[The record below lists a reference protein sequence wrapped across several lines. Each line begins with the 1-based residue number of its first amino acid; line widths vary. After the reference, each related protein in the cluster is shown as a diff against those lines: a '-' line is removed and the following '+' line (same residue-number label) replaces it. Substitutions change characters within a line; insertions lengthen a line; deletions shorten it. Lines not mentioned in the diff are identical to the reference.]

1 MRKLQHWVVLGG
13 LFAAATALGVGCS
26 VDSTEVGEGADVGSD
41 TAAAAPVVRTCGTRE
56 FTDEEVAKLE
66 AEFEALA
73 PWKDNFNAGTPIT
86 VNVYWHVVNNGSGIN
101 NGDISAQMIND
112 QISVLNAAYANYGFQ
127 FALAG
132 TDRTT
137 NSTWYNNC
145 YGTAESTMKAALRKG
160 TADDLNIYSCNPS
173 GGILGYATFPS
184 SYTSS
189 PSKDG
194 VVLLFSSLPGGT
206 AAPYNEGDT
215 ATHEIGHWL
224 GLYHTFQGGC
234 SKTGDSVSDT
244 PAEKSAAY
252 GCPTGRNSCTQS
264 TYPGSDPITNFMD
277 YTDDYCMF
285 EFTAGQAS
293 RMASM
298 WSTYRQGK

>member
-13 LFAAATALGVGCS
+13 LFAAASAIGAGCS
-26 VDSTEVGEGADVGSD
+26 VDSTDVGEGVDVGSD

-56 FTDEEVAKLE
+56 FSEEEMAKLE

-73 PWKDNFNAGTPIT
+73 PYKDNFNATGDIT
-86 VNVYWHVVNNGSGIN
+86 INVYWHVIHSGN
-101 NGDISAQMIND
+101 SGKISATMIAN
-112 QISVLNAAYANYGFQ
+112 QISVLNAAYSGKGFQ
-127 FALAG
+127 FNLVA
-132 TDRTT
+132 TDFTD
-137 NSTWYNNC
+137 NATWYNGC
-145 YGTAESTMKAALRKG
+145 YGTSESAMKSG
-160 TADDLNIYSCNPS
+160 TRLGSADDLNIWSCNPS
-173 GGILGYATFPS
+173 SGILGYATFPS
-184 SYTSS
+184 SYNSA

-194 VVLLFSSLPGGT
+194 VVLLHSSLPGGS

-215 ATHEIGHWL
+215 GTHEVGHWL

-234 SKTGDSVSDT
+234 SKSGDYVSDT

-264 TYPGSDPITNFMD
+264 TYPGNDPITNFMD

-285 EFTAGQAS
+285 EFTAGQKTRMQSQWAS
-293 RMASM
+293 
-298 WSTYRQGK
+298 YRNGK